1 VNVENILSDLIRI
14 QTVNPPGGELGLAK
28 YLKDLFESKGI
39 KNETIE
45 PSPGRA
51 SFFAYLGEGERSL
64 LFLSHT
70 DVVPA
75 TEGWSF
81 PPFSGDI
88 KDGFVHGRGAL
99 DCKGLVAAEADA
111 VIRLAQENK
120 LKGRLVFAATADEEA
135 GGTYGVR
142 YLVQNYKE
150 KFAVDFAIN
159 EGAEPPVHLDG
170 TSFHFIG
177 TGEKGLAW
185 VRLTA
190 KGFSSHGSLP
200 LLGDNAVT
208 KMANVIKKL
217 ADYRPE
223 VVLTPEVKRIFSTV
237 AELKGLDG
245 EIEEKNVDRIIGD
258 MQDRAFAGYL
268 AAITRMTVSPNVIH
282 GGIKT
287 NIIPEHCEAEID
299 IRFLPGQDR
308 EYVMSELDK
317 VTGNVDREITH
328 YNTPTSSDADSE
340 FYHLIAGT
348 LQEFIGD
355 SPVVPSISSGGTDS
369 RFLRDIGIPCYGVGV
384 MTFKSDR
391 SMRQAV
397 HGKDEKIDVKSL
409 RVKSDFLKK
418 LAENYLT
425 IRM

>member
-1 VNVENILSDLIRI
+1 LNVENILSDLIRI
-14 QTVNPPGGELGLAK
+14 QTVNPPGGELELAK
-28 YLKDLFESKGI
+28 YLKDLFDTNGI
-39 KNETIE
+39 KNEIIE

-111 VIRLAQENK
+111 VIRLAQEKK
-120 LKGRLVFAATADEEA
+120 LKGRLAFAATADEEA

-208 KMANVIKKL
+208 KMADVIKRL
-217 ADYRPE
+217 ADYQPE

-268 AAITRMTVSPNVIH
+268 TALTRMTVSPNVIH

-308 EYVMSELDK
+308 AYVMSELDK

-348 LQEFIGD
+348 LQGFIGD
-355 SPVVPSISSGGTDS
+355 SRVVPSISSGGTDS

-409 RVKSDFLKK
+409 RLKSDFLKK

-425 IRM
+425 IQM

>member
-39 KNETIE
+39 KNEIIE

-159 EGAEPPVHLDG
+159 EGAEPPVHLNG